1 MTKEGNGAT
10 GYAIRLDNVTT
21 GYSKGKRKKEICSA
35 LTAEFRSGRLTC
47 LIGRNGTGKSTL
59 LRTMAGFQPPLAGS
73 ITIAGRSV
81 GSCSAGELAQTV
93 AVVLT
98 HQPSAGAL
106 TAGEVVALG
115 RSPYTGFWGTL
126 SDNDKRIVGNAMQLT
141 GTADMAARP
150 ISELS
155 DGERQRIM
163 IAKALAQ
170 QTPVMLLDE
179 PTAFLDYPGRRDLMS
194 LMTRLACELGK
205 CIVMS
210 THDLELAV
218 RMADD
223 IFELAPDGI
232 RPVTPTQIKAEYGL

>member
-1 MTKEGNGAT
+1 M
-10 GYAIRLDNVTT
+10 
-21 GYSKGKRKKEICSA
+21 
-35 LTAEFRSGRLTC
+35 
-47 LIGRNGTGKSTL
+47 
-59 LRTMAGFQPPLAGS
+59 
-73 ITIAGRSV
+73 
-81 GSCSAGELAQTV
+81 
-93 AVVLT
+93 VLT

-141 GTADMAARP
+141 GTANMAARP

-155 DGERQRIM
+155 DGERQRVM
-163 IAKALAQ
+163 IAKAIAQ
-170 QTPVMLLDE
+170 QTQIMLLDE

-194 LMTRLACELGK
+194 LMTRLARELGK
-205 CIVMS
+205 CIIMS

-232 RPVTPTQIKAEYGL
+232 RSVTPTQIKAEYGF